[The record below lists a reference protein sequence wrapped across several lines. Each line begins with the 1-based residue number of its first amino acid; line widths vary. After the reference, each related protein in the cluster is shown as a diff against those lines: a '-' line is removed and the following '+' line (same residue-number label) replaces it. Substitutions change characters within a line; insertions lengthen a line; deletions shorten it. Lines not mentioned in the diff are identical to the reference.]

1 MGFLEG
7 TDALWALEDDISR
20 SVINVMALI
29 KVTPDMQL
37 NGDPSAQIL
46 MSLRKRISERL
57 LVDDS
62 EFPKLFYKR
71 CKEYGFPFWT
81 DENDCNI
88 EEFIR

>member
-7 TDALWALEDDISR
+7 TDALWALEDDISL

-29 KVTPDMQL
+29 KITPDMQL
-37 NGDPSAQIL
+37 NADPSTEIL

-57 LVDDS
+57 LVDDM

-71 CKEYGFPFWT
+71 CKEHGYSFWT